1 MPVKL
6 VGRHYIADSQISKR
20 SRVKS
25 KKFNQRRSFMSKLL
39 RNLLALALAGA
50 SASAV
55 AEVTIGVTLSATGPA
70 ASLGI
75 PEKNTIALMPKTIGG
90 ETVKYVV
97 LDDASDPTAASKNAR
112 KLTTEDKADVIIGS
126 STTPT
131 STAVLEVA
139 AETKTPQIAL
149 APFAPAADK
158 AAWVFQTPQ
167 DFGIMAGAIVAHMQ
181 ANNVKT
187 VAFIGY
193 SDGYGELWL
202 RVMNSITAAKGIKMV
217 ATERYN
223 RTDTSVTGQILKILS
238 EKPDS
243 VLVVGSGTPAA
254 LPQATLVERGYKGRI
269 YQTHGVA
276 NNDFLR
282 VGGKNVEGAVLP
294 VGPVLVPAQLP
305 DSHPSKKA
313 ALEYIKAYEA
323 ANGAGSHST
332 FGAHTWDAG
341 LLLQRAIPEALKK
354 AKPGTA
360 EFRAAL
366 REALENVKELAA
378 THGVFTFSAT
388 DHKGLDGRSVVMVSI
403 ENGAWKLL
411 R

>member
-1 MPVKL
+1 
-6 VGRHYIADSQISKR
+6 
-20 SRVKS
+20 
-25 KKFNQRRSFMSKLL
+25 MSKLL
-39 RNLLALALAGA
+39 RNLLALFLAGA
-50 SASAV
+50 ASAAV
-55 AEVTIGVTLSATGPA
+55 AEITVGVTVSATGPA

-75 PEKNTIALMPKTIGG
+75 PEKNTIALMPRTIGG
-90 ETVKYVV
+90 EAVKYVV
-97 LDDASDPTAASKNAR
+97 LDDATDPTAASKNAR
-112 KLTTEDKADVIIGS
+112 KLVNEDKADVIIGS
-126 STTPT
+126 TTTPT

-139 AETKTPQIAL
+139 AETKTPQISM

-167 DFGIMAGAIVAHMQ
+167 DFGVMAGAIVAHMA
-181 ANNVKT
+181 ANGVKS

-202 RVMNSITAAKGIKMV
+202 RELNRVAAAKGIKV
-217 ATERYN
+217 VSAERYN
-223 RTDTSVTGQILKILS
+223 RTDTSVTGQVLKMLTAN
-238 EKPDS
+238 PDS
-243 VLVVGSGTPAA
+243 VLIAGSGTPAA

-294 VGPVLVPAQLP
+294 AGPVLVPAQLP

-313 ALEYIKAYEA
+313 ALDYIKAYEGA
-323 ANGAGSHST
+323 HGAGSHST
-332 FGAHTWDAG
+332 FGAHAWDAG

-366 REALENVKELAA
+366 RDALENVKELAA
-378 THGVFTFSAT
+378 THGVFSFTAS
-388 DHKGLDGRSVVMVSI
+388 DHKGLDGRSVVMVRV
-403 ENGAWKLL
+403 ENGAWNLL

>member
-1 MPVKL
+1 
-6 VGRHYIADSQISKR
+6 
-20 SRVKS
+20 
-25 KKFNQRRSFMSKLL
+25 MSKLL
-39 RNLLALALAGA
+39 RNLLALSLACTA
-50 SASAV
+50 SSAFADITV
-55 AEVTIGVTLSATGPA
+55 GVTLAATGPA

-75 PEKNTIALMPKTIGG
+75 PEKNTVALLPKSIGG
-90 ETVKYVV
+90 QTVNYII
-97 LDDASDPTAASKNAR
+97 LDDATDPTAASKNAR
-112 KLTTEDKADVIIGS
+112 KLTSEDKADVIIGS

-131 STAVLEVA
+131 CTAVLEVA
-139 AETKTPQIAL
+139 AETKTPMISL
-149 APFAPAADK
+149 APFAPAPDK
-158 AAWVFQTPQ
+158 AAWAFQAPQ
-167 DFGIMAGAIVAHMQ
+167 DFGIMAGAVAAHMK
-181 ANNVKT
+181 ANGVKT

-202 RVMNSITAAKGIKMV
+202 REMNRVALSNGIKLV
-217 ATERYN
+217 ETERFN
-223 RTDTSVTGQILKILS
+223 RTDTSVTGQILKIMLAN
-238 EKPDS
+238 PDA

-294 VGPVLVPAQLP
+294 IGPVLVPNQLP
-305 DSHPSKKA
+305 DSNASKKA
-313 ALEYIKAYEA
+313 ALEYVKAYEA
-323 ANGAGSHST
+323 AYGPGTHST

-341 LLLQRAIPEALKK
+341 LLLQRAVPEALKK

-378 THGVFTFSAT
+378 THGVFSYSAT
-388 DHKGLDGRSVVMVSI
+388 DHKGLDGRSVVMVSV

>member
-1 MPVKL
+1 
-6 VGRHYIADSQISKR
+6 
-20 SRVKS
+20 
-25 KKFNQRRSFMSKLL
+25 MSKLS
-39 RNLLALALAGA
+39 RSLLALFLAGA
-50 SASAV
+50 ASSALADITV
-55 AEVTIGVTLSATGPA
+55 GVILSATGPA

-75 PEKNTIALMPKTIGG
+75 PEKNTVTLMPTTIGG
-90 ETVKYVV
+90 QKANYIV
-97 LDDASDPTAASKNAR
+97 LDDATDPTAASKNAR
-112 KLTTEDKADVIIGS
+112 KLVSEDKVDVIIGA

-139 AETKTPQIAL
+139 AETKTPQIAM

-167 DFGIMAGAIVAHMQ
+167 DFSIMAGAIIGHMVA
-181 ANNVKT
+181 NGVKT

-202 RVMNSITAAKGIKMV
+202 RVMNGITGAKGITMV
-217 ATERYN
+217 ATERFN

-238 EKPDS
+238 TNPDA

-254 LPQATLVERGYKGRI
+254 LPQVTLVERGYKGRI

-276 NNDFLR
+276 NKDFLR
-282 VGGKNVEGAVLP
+282 VGGKNLEGTVLP
-294 VGPVLVPAQLP
+294 IGPILVAEQLP
-305 DSHPSKKA
+305 DSNASKKV
-313 ALEYIKAYEA
+313 ALNYIKLYEA
-323 ANGAGSHST
+323 AYGADSRNS
-332 FGAHTWDAG
+332 FGAHAWDSG

-354 AKPGTA
+354 AKPGSV

-366 REALENVKELAA
+366 RDALENVKEMPAN
-378 THGVFTFSAT
+378 HGVFSYSAS
-388 DHKGLDGRSVVMVSI
+388 DHKGLASRAVVMVHI
-403 ENGAWKLL
+403 ETGTWKVL

>member
-1 MPVKL
+1 
-6 VGRHYIADSQISKR
+6 
-20 SRVKS
+20 
-25 KKFNQRRSFMSKLL
+25 MSKLS
-39 RNLLALALAGA
+39 RNLLALFLAGA
-50 SASAV
+50 ATSAV
-55 AEVTIGVTLSATGPA
+55 ADITIGVTLSATGPA

-75 PEKNTIALMPKTIGG
+75 PEKNTIPLMPATMGG
-90 ETVKYVV
+90 EKVKYVV
-97 LDDASDPTAASKNAR
+97 LDDATDPTAASKNAR
-112 KLTTEDKADVIIGS
+112 KLVTEDKADVIIGS
-126 STTPT
+126 TTTPT

-149 APFAPAADK
+149 APFAPAPDK

-167 DFGIMAGAIVAHMQ
+167 DFGIMAGAIVGHMT

-202 RVMNSITAAKGIKMV
+202 RVMNGITPAKGIKMV
-217 ATERYN
+217 AVERYN
-223 RTDTSVTGQILKILS
+223 RTDTSVTGQILKILN
-238 EKPDS
+238 EKPDA
-243 VLVVGSGTPAA
+243 VLVVGSGTPAV

-269 YQTHGVA
+269 YQTHGIA

-294 VGPVLVPAQLP
+294 VGPVLIPNQLP
-305 DSHPSKKA
+305 DSHPSKKV
-313 ALEYIKAYEA
+313 ALEYIKAYE
-323 ANGAGSHST
+323 GAHGVGSHST

-341 LLLQRAIPEALKK
+341 LLLQRAVPEALKK

-366 REALENVKELAA
+366 RDALENVKELAA
-378 THGVFTFSAT
+378 THGVFSYSAT
-388 DHKGLDGRSVVMVSI
+388 DHKGLDGRSVVMVHI
-403 ENGAWKLL
+403 ENGTWKLL

>member
-1 MPVKL
+1 
-6 VGRHYIADSQISKR
+6 
-20 SRVKS
+20 
-25 KKFNQRRSFMSKLL
+25 MSKLL

-50 SASAV
+50 ASSAI
-55 AEVTIGVTLSATGPA
+55 AEITIGVTVSATGPA

-90 ETVKYVV
+90 EAIKYIV
-97 LDDASDPTAASKNAR
+97 LDDATDPTAASKNAR
-112 KLTTEDKADVIIGS
+112 KLVTEDKADVIIGS
-126 STTPT
+126 TTTPT

-139 AETKTPQIAL
+139 AETKTPQIAM

-167 DFGIMAGAIVAHMQ
+167 DFGIMAGAIVGHMA
-181 ANNVKT
+181 ANGVKT
-187 VAFIGY
+187 MAFIGY

-202 RVMNSITAAKGIKMV
+202 RVMNSIAAAKGIKIV
-217 ATERYN
+217 STERYN
-223 RTDTSVTGQILKILS
+223 RTDTSVTGQILKILT
-238 EKPDS
+238 EKPDA

-294 VGPVLVPAQLP
+294 VGPVLIPSQLP

-313 ALEYIKAYEA
+313 SLEYIKAYEGA
-323 ANGAGSHST
+323 HGAGSHST
-332 FGAHTWDAG
+332 FGAHAWDAG

-360 EFRAAL
+360 EFRSAL
-366 REALENVKELAA
+366 RDALENVKELAA
-378 THGVFTFSAT
+378 THGVFSFSAT
-388 DHKGLDGRSVVMVSI
+388 DHKGLDGRSVVMVVI

>member
-1 MPVKL
+1 
-6 VGRHYIADSQISKR
+6 
-20 SRVKS
+20 
-25 KKFNQRRSFMSKLL
+25 MSKLS
-39 RNLLALALAGA
+39 RSLLALFLAGA
-50 SASAV
+50 ATSALADI
-55 AEVTIGVTLSATGPA
+55 TIGVTLSATGPA

-75 PEKNTIALMPKTIGG
+75 PEKNTIPLMPTTMGG
-90 ETVKYVV
+90 QKVKYVV
-97 LDDASDPTAASKNAR
+97 LDDATDPTAASKNAR
-112 KLTTEDKADVIIGS
+112 KLVSEDKVDVIIGS
-126 STTPT
+126 TTTPT

-149 APFAPAADK
+149 APFAPAPDK

-167 DFGIMAGAIVAHMQ
+167 DFGIMAGAIVGHMT

-193 SDGYGELWL
+193 SDGYDELWL
-202 RVMNSITAAKGIKMV
+202 RVMNGITPAKGIKMV

-238 EKPDS
+238 TNPDA
-243 VLVVGSGTPAA
+243 VLVVGSGTPAV

-269 YQTHGVA
+269 YQTHGIA

-294 VGPVLVPAQLP
+294 VGPVLIPNQLP
-305 DSHPSKKA
+305 DSHPSKKV

-323 ANGAGSHST
+323 AHGVGSHST

-341 LLLQRAIPEALKK
+341 LLLQRAVPEALKK
-354 AKPGTA
+354 AKPGTP

-378 THGVFTFSAT
+378 THGVFSYSAS
-388 DHKGLDGRSVVMVSI
+388 DHKGLDGRSVVMVHI

>member
-1 MPVKL
+1 MTQNL
-6 VGRHYIADSQISKR
+6 WI
-20 SRVKS
+20 
-25 KKFNQRRSFMSKLL
+25 KFNVV
-39 RNLLALALAGA
+39 LALVLAGPATSALADIT
-50 SASAV
+50 V
-55 AEVTIGVTLSATGPA
+55 GVTLSTTGPA

-75 PEKNTIALMPKTIGG
+75 PEKNTIALMPTSIGG
-90 ETVKYVV
+90 QKVNYVV
-97 LDDASDPTAASKNAR
+97 LDDATDPTAASKNAR
-112 KLTTEDKADVIIGS
+112 KLVTEDRVDVILGS

-139 AETKTPQIAL
+139 AESKTPQLAL

-158 AAWVFQTPQ
+158 AAWVFQMPQ
-167 DFGIMAGAIVAHMQ
+167 DFGIMAGAVVDHM
-181 ANNVKT
+181 ASKGVKT

-202 RVMNSITAAKGIKMV
+202 RVMNNITAAKGIKMV
-217 ATERYN
+217 ATERFN

-238 EKPDS
+238 ANPDA
-243 VLVVGSGTPAA
+243 VLVVGSGTPAV

-276 NNDFLR
+276 NKDFLR

-294 VGPVLVPAQLP
+294 IGPMLVAEQLP
-305 DSHPSKKA
+305 DSNASKKV
-313 ALEYIKAYEA
+313 ALNYIKLYEA
-323 ANGAGSHST
+323 AYGADSRNT
-332 FGAHTWDAG
+332 FGAHAG
-341 LLLQRAIPEALKK
+341 LLLERAIPEALKK

-366 REALENVKELAA
+366 REALENVKEMPAN
-378 THGVFTFSAT
+378 HGVFSFSAT
-388 DHKGLDGRSVVMVSI
+388 DHKGLDKRAVVMVDV
-403 ENGAWKLL
+403 EKGNWKVL

>member
-1 MPVKL
+1 
-6 VGRHYIADSQISKR
+6 
-20 SRVKS
+20 
-25 KKFNQRRSFMSKLL
+25 MSKLL

-50 SASAV
+50 ASTAV
-55 AEVTIGVTLSATGPA
+55 AEITIGVTLSATGPA

-75 PEKNTIALMPKTIGG
+75 PEKNTIALLPTTMGG
-90 ETVKYVV
+90 EKIKYVV
-97 LDDASDPTAASKNAR
+97 LDDATDPTGASKNAR
-112 KLTTEDKADVIIGS
+112 KLTSEDKADVIIGS

-139 AETKTPQIAL
+139 AETKTPMIAL

-158 AAWVFQTPQ
+158 AAWVFQAPQ
-167 DFGIMAGAIVAHMQ
+167 NFGIMGGAIVAHML
-181 ANNVKT
+181 ANGVKT

-202 RVMNSITAAKGIKMV
+202 RVMNGITADKGIKMV
-217 ATERYN
+217 ATERFN

-238 EKPDS
+238 TNPDA

-294 VGPVLVPAQLP
+294 IGPVLVPAQLP
-305 DSHPSKKA
+305 DSHPSKKP
-313 ALEYIKAYEA
+313 ALEYVKAYETA
-323 ANGAGSHST
+323 YGAGSHST

-341 LLLQRAIPEALKK
+341 LLLQRAVPEALKK

-366 REALENVKELAA
+366 RDALESVKDLAA
-378 THGVFTFSAT
+378 THGVFSFSPT
-388 DHKGLDGRSVVMVSI
+388 DHNGLDGRSVVMVRI